1 MVKCGLFCLIPAV
14 FLLAVSF
21 FVLFA
26 VSKTD
31 SRALKKFGVTIAVL
45 FWILTGLLLILSVYF
60 GISGKS
66 AICPLEYP
74 WRHHWGYQQMMR

>member
-1 MVKCGLFCLIPAV
+1 MLKCGLFCLTPAV
-14 FLLAVSF
+14 LLLAISF

-31 SRALKKFGVTIAVL
+31 SRTLKKFGATIAVL
-45 FWILTGLLLILSVYF
+45 LWILAGLLLILSVYF

-66 AICPLEYP
+66 AICPLNYP
-74 WRHHWGYQQMMR
+74 WRHLWGYQQMMR